1 MDVEVL
7 FSFMDTLRTALIQF
21 VHYVPFMSKAPAMW
35 SLSVLRVLLLARCPA
50 LTLATQNRET
60 VRRIWASHHT
70 CILLSFF
77 QSQCVVYVRMPFHPP
92 DLKRRWYSES
102 VHVYVGSTAISA
114 AKREFNR
121 FAKLKQV
128 QNQAVHVELSIRYW
142 GSRTDF
148 DS

>member
-1 MDVEVL
+1 
-7 FSFMDTLRTALIQF
+7 
-21 VHYVPFMSKAPAMW
+21 MW

-60 VRRIWASHHT
+60 VQRIWASHHT

-77 QSQCVVYVRMPFHPP
+77 QSQCVVYVKMPFHPP
-92 DLKRRWYSES
+92 NLKRRWYSQP

-128 QNQAVHVELSIRYW
+128 QNQAVHVDTAAPGLILIRKCVLFCKHAQ
-142 GSRTDF
+142 RTRVPRCEDIC
-148 DS
+148 